1 MRACKYM
8 ARIKRIRSPSANQ
21 EQTGADGEDEFTEE
35 DMDFDFDAFDWDSVL
50 DMYLAQEAEKNSW
63 ANLL

>member
-1 MRACKYM
+1 
-8 ARIKRIRSPSANQ
+8 
-21 EQTGADGEDEFTEE
+21 
-35 DMDFDFDAFDWDSVL
+35 MDFDFDAFDWDSVL